1 MLSAIFITNNEGTIL
16 IEKQYRE
23 KISRSEISSSI
34 LAIQDHTKTPDL
46 LTNIGDMT
54 ILHIHKN
61 DIWLIGVCEGDEFGI
76 FGVSVLNYV
85 IRLLE
90 TQLAKGATE
99 YSVKNEYYVVYRLL
113 DYSVDFGFPL
123 FDEGNANQTLLKQ
136 DKELRFSQGERTKL
150 NLNKPWRSLDVKR
163 TVNEILLDVIETMDL
178 VVEANGKVMFSHI
191 SGKVEATS
199 RMSGEPLCKL
209 ILRPSTHFEDVAYH
223 RCVEVEGTNVK
234 VIPFVPPEGK
244 FTLMKYRLTATQT
257 KVPIFV
263 VPKFTWSKGNV
274 SFVIT
279 VKFDQELQKS
289 IDNLILKFDLPNGIN
304 TPSFVS
310 KNGAT
315 IFDDTNREVT
325 WKIGSI
331 NPKVQQIE
339 LTGSAST
346 EHDFVLS
353 GRFPVI
359 SVSFI
364 TAGTTPTV
372 LAIEKLDVEAPY
384 KSFRGLKYVLKSGN
398 YEFRSG
404 NC

>member
-1 MLSAIFITNNEGTIL
+1 M
-16 IEKQYRE
+16 Y
-23 KISRSEISSSI
+23 
-34 LAIQDHTKTPDL
+34 
-46 LTNIGDMT
+46 
-54 ILHIHKN
+54 
-61 DIWLIGVCEGDEFGI
+61 
-76 FGVSVLNYV
+76 
-85 IRLLE
+85 
-90 TQLAKGATE
+90 
-99 YSVKNEYYVVYRLL
+99 
-113 DYSVDFGFPL
+113 
-123 FDEGNANQTLLKQ
+123 
-136 DKELRFSQGERTKL
+136 
-150 NLNKPWRSLDVKR
+150 
-163 TVNEILLDVIETMDL
+163 
-178 VVEANGKVMFSHI
+178 
-191 SGKVEATS
+191 
-199 RMSGEPLCKL
+199 
-209 ILRPSTHFEDVAYH
+209 
-223 RCVEVEGTNVK
+223 
-234 VIPFVPPEGK
+234 
-244 FTLMKYRLTATQT
+244 
-257 KVPIFV
+257 
-263 VPKFTWSKGNV
+263 
-274 SFVIT
+274 
-279 VKFDQELQKS
+279 
-289 IDNLILKFDLPNGIN
+289 
-304 TPSFVS
+304 